1 MKNSI
6 LLLSLFDVD
15 FESQNLPGRLVHW
28 IEVSNEY
35 WETIFKNSVPQLC
48 RSDHFLLPYSGKLSK
63 GANFRIIQIR
73 KHCLKF

>member
-48 RSDHFLLPYSGKLSK
+48 RSDHFLLFFHWTTSKLYVQQGVIGCMK
-63 GANFRIIQIR
+63 FII
-73 KHCLKF
+73 F